1 MRVKLGE
8 VFESQIAGEWGN
20 ECAENENGT
29 KVLRTT
35 NFTQEGRINYDD
47 VVIRSINQSKVEKKR
62 LHYGDIILEKSG
74 GTEKTPV
81 GRVVFCDEAIED
93 SVYLCNNFTQAMR
106 VNQSIASPKYVFYYM
121 WNFHCSGKTELLQN
135 KTTGIRNLQVRLYL
149 DLSIPLPPLET
160 QRHIAAVLDKVSA
173 LIALRRQQL
182 DKLDELVKARF
193 VEMFGD
199 PMMNPHNLPKV
210 ILGSVLT
217 IEPQN
222 GLYKP
227 QSDYVSDGTGV
238 PILRI
243 DSFYDGRVSNFSS
256 LKRLICS
263 EIELKRYSLY
273 ENDIVINRVNSIE
286 YLGKCGLIRGLV
298 ENTVFE
304 SNMMRLHVDEHKF
317 HPVYIT
323 KLLCSQF
330 IYQQILKRAKKAVNQ
345 ASINQK
351 DVQSF
356 IVYMPSMERQEQFAA
371 IVDQT
376 EKTKA
381 AVQQALEKLETM
393 KKALMQEYFGGEV

>member
-8 VFESQIAGEWGN
+8 VFESQIAGEWGS

-149 DLSIPLPPLET
+149 DLSIPLPPLEI
-160 QRHIAAVLDKVSA
+160 QRHIAAVLDKVSD
-173 LIALRRQQL
+173 LIAKRRQQL

-199 PMMNPHNLPKV
+199 MVSNVNQFSVSQLGIVCDVRDGTHDTPQYCERGYPLVTSKNVTGGKIDLSSCGFISEEDFLAINKRSKVDEGDIIMPMIGTIGKPVIVSFEPHFAIKNVALIKFPPGAHVKN
-210 ILGSVLT
+210 IYIKTLL
-217 IEPQN
+217 E
-222 GLYKP
+222 
-227 QSDYVSDGTGV
+227 SDYFDRMVLAKIHGGTQKFISLGDIRNLKIAIP
-238 PILRI
+238 PIDLQ
-243 DSFYDGRVSNFSS
+243 N
-256 LKRLICS
+256 
-263 EIELKRYSLY
+263 
-273 ENDIVINRVNSIE
+273 
-286 YLGKCGLIRGLV
+286 
-298 ENTVFE
+298 
-304 SNMMRLHVDEHKF
+304 
-317 HPVYIT
+317 
-323 KLLCSQF
+323 
-330 IYQQILKRAKKAVNQ
+330 
-345 ASINQK
+345 
-351 DVQSF
+351 
-356 IVYMPSMERQEQFAA
+356 QFAA
-371 IVDQT
+371 FVTQT

-393 KKALMQEYFGGEV
+393 KKALMQEYFG

>member
-8 VFESQIAGEWGN
+8 VFESQIAGEWGS

-149 DLSIPLPPLET
+149 DLSIPLPPLEI
-160 QRHIAAVLDKVSA
+160 QRHIATVLDKVSA

-199 PMMNPHNLPKV
+199 PVKSTRWRMRKLSQMGELNRGVSKHRPRNDPAL
-210 ILGSVLT
+210 LGGRYPLIQTGDVA
-217 IEPQN
+217 N
-222 GLYKP
+222 AGLFI
-227 QSDYVSDGTGV
+227 SS
-238 PILRI
+238 
-243 DSFYDGRVSNFSS
+243 FSS
-256 LKRLICS
+256 TYSELGLKQSRMWQAGTLCITIAANIAKTAILSFDACFPDSIVGFIPS
-263 EIELKRYSLY
+263 EEISVVFIHYWFSFFQKILEEQAPQVAQK
-273 ENDIVINRVNSIE
+273 NIN
-286 YLGKCGLIRGLV
+286 L
-298 ENTVFE
+298 
-304 SNMMRLHVDEHKF
+304 
-317 HPVYIT
+317 
-323 KLLCSQF
+323 
-330 IYQQILKRAKKAVNQ
+330 QILSNL
-345 ASINQK
+345 
-351 DVQSF
+351 DV
-356 IVYMPSMERQEQFAA
+356 IVPPADLQNQFAA
-371 IVDQT
+371 FVTQT
-376 EKTKA
+376 EKTKV
-381 AVQQALEKLETM
+381 AVQQALEKLETL
-393 KKALMQEYFGGEV
+393 KKALMQEYFG

>member
-8 VFESQIAGEWGN
+8 VFESQIAGEWGS

-173 LIALRRQQL
+173 LIAKRRQQL

-199 PMMNPHNLPKV
+199 MVSNVNQFSVSQLGIVCDVRDGTHDTPQYCERGYPLVTSKNVTGGKIDLSSCGFISEEDFLAINKRSKVDEGDIIMPMIGTIGKPVIVSFEPHFAIKNVALIKFPPGAHVKN
-210 ILGSVLT
+210 IYIKTLL
-217 IEPQN
+217 E
-222 GLYKP
+222 
-227 QSDYVSDGTGV
+227 SDYFDRMVLAKIHGGTQKFISLGDIRNLKIAIP
-238 PILRI
+238 PIDLQ
-243 DSFYDGRVSNFSS
+243 N
-256 LKRLICS
+256 
-263 EIELKRYSLY
+263 
-273 ENDIVINRVNSIE
+273 
-286 YLGKCGLIRGLV
+286 
-298 ENTVFE
+298 
-304 SNMMRLHVDEHKF
+304 
-317 HPVYIT
+317 
-323 KLLCSQF
+323 
-330 IYQQILKRAKKAVNQ
+330 
-345 ASINQK
+345 
-351 DVQSF
+351 
-356 IVYMPSMERQEQFAA
+356 QFAA
-371 IVDQT
+371 FVTQT

-393 KKALMQEYFGGEV
+393 KKALMQEYFG

>member
-8 VFESQIAGEWGN
+8 VFESQIAGEWGS

-149 DLSIPLPPLET
+149 DLSIPLPPLEI
-160 QRHIAAVLDKVSA
+160 QRHIAAVLDKVSD
-173 LIALRRQQL
+173 LIAKRRQQL

-193 VEMFGD
+193 VEMFGVYPAN
-199 PMMNPHNLPKV
+199 PMGWEIGTIRDIVTEVRYGSSRPAVDGGKYPYLRMNNITYGGELDLSDTKRIDIPDNELEKCTVRRGDVLFNRTNSKELVGKTCVYDRDEMMVLAGFVIRIRVTDRVLPEFLSAFLNTDFSKQMLFGMCKTA
-210 ILGSVLT
+210 IGQANINAKELQS
-217 IEPQN
+217 I
-222 GLYKP
+222 GLYLP
-227 QSDYVSDGTGV
+227 PV
-238 PILRI
+238 
-243 DSFYDGRVSNFSS
+243 
-256 LKRLICS
+256 
-263 EIELKRYSLY
+263 ELQ
-273 ENDIVINRVNSIE
+273 
-286 YLGKCGLIRGLV
+286 RGFV
-298 ENTVFE
+298 QFKKGNEK
-304 SNMMRLHVDEHKF
+304 S
-317 HPVYIT
+317 
-323 KLLCSQF
+323 KLA
-330 IYQQILKRAKKAVNQ
+330 I
-345 ASINQK
+345 QK
-351 DVQSF
+351 G
-356 IVYMPSMERQEQFAA
+356 M
-371 IVDQT
+371 
-376 EKTKA
+376 
-381 AVQQALEKLETM
+381 EKLETL
-393 KKALMQEYFGGEV
+393 KKALMQEYFG

>member
-121 WNFHCSGKTELLQN
+121 WIFHCSGKTELLQN

-199 PMMNPHNLPKV
+199 PVKSTRWRMRKLSQMGELNRGVSKHRPRNDPAL
-210 ILGSVLT
+210 LGGRYPLIQTGDVA
-217 IEPQN
+217 N
-222 GLYKP
+222 AGLFI
-227 QSDYVSDGTGV
+227 SS
-238 PILRI
+238 
-243 DSFYDGRVSNFSS
+243 FSS
-256 LKRLICS
+256 TYSELGLKQSRMWQAGTLCITIAANIAKSAILSFDACFPDSIVGFIPS
-263 EIELKRYSLY
+263 EKISVVFIHYWFSFFQKILEEQAPQVAQK
-273 ENDIVINRVNSIE
+273 NIN
-286 YLGKCGLIRGLV
+286 L
-298 ENTVFE
+298 
-304 SNMMRLHVDEHKF
+304 
-317 HPVYIT
+317 
-323 KLLCSQF
+323 
-330 IYQQILKRAKKAVNQ
+330 QILSNL
-345 ASINQK
+345 
-351 DVQSF
+351 DV
-356 IVYMPSMERQEQFAA
+356 IVPPADLQNQFAA
-371 IVDQT
+371 FVTQT
-376 EKTKA
+376 EKTKV
-381 AVQQALEKLETM
+381 AVQQALEKLETL
-393 KKALMQEYFGGEV
+393 KKALMQEYFG